1 MRRVFEGCKEIL
13 SEGFRGNATEFAEA
27 CPYASGFLGG
37 FAGGTLISVGIL
49 FALLIFAGYYVY
61 TAMAWYRIAKKLKY
75 KTAWLAWVPI
85 VRIVMVL
92 EMGGFHWAWIF
103 LIFIPFFGWIALG
116 ILFVISLWR
125 IFEKVKQPR
134 EYSLG
139 ILIPQVG
146 GLFYLIAIGLAAWEK
161 KKR

>member
-1 MRRVFEGCKEIL
+1 MRRVFGECKEIFF
-13 SEGFRGNATEFAEA
+13 EGFRGNATEFAEA

-37 FAGGTLISVGIL
+37 IVGGALIAFAIFLML
-49 FALLIFAGYYVY
+49 FLFAGYYVY
-61 TAMAWYRIAKKLKY
+61 TAMAWYKIAKKLKY

-85 VRIVMVL
+85 VRIVMAL

-116 ILFVISLWR
+116 ILFIISLWR
-125 IFEKVKQPR
+125 IFEKVKQPGWF
-134 EYSLG
+134 SLG

-146 GLFYLIAIGLAAWEK
+146 GLFYLIAIGFAAWGK
-161 KKR
+161 KNK